1 MTGFPNFGL
10 INQMSRHLAN
20 NAAPKI
26 LDYQTNGNDGYVYKP
41 SSTDLITPYSSV
53 GNGSLAQ
60 QQRFNA
66 IADQLMYAS
75 RNANIANLNGNV
87 NGNPYSNLNGNPY
100 GSGFEYTNAYVN
112 GYNNGYANGNVA
124 GYATSDVIQGGNYPG
139 TVDLSSYLIPT
150 TTKGVDQRIMKQE
163 SIIDKLVKPISML
176 KTKSSE
182 TGSSRLN
189 TTVQEGKIN
198 DMDKESFDVDSIKV
212 GLMGSGNNE
221 SQQKINIIGI
231 VIICFIV
238 FMLIQLYLS
247 QKKIEFMMSV
257 YDKRQGSER
266 SSERSNGNGA
276 EQFSVTG
283 GYNQTGYGYNAGINS
298 NRASNE
304 IF

>member
-26 LDYQTNGNDGYVYKP
+26 LDYQTNGNDGYMYKP

-87 NGNPYSNLNGNPY
+87 NASPY

-124 GYATSDVIQGGNYPG
+124 GYATSDVIQGGTYPG
-139 TVDLSSYLIPT
+139 TVDQSTYLIPT

-176 KTKSSE
+176 SSKSNE

-189 TTVQEGKIN
+189 TTAQEGKIN
-198 DMDKESFDVDSIKV
+198 DTDKESFGVDSIKA

-231 VIICFIV
+231 VIICFVV

-266 SSERSNGNGA
+266 GSERGNGNDAG
-276 EQFSVTG
+276 QSNMTG